1 MPMPMPR
8 HSTPVPVLSACAA
21 MLCCLAAAVPAPA
34 AASPSDSAQIAA
46 LNARLATLS
55 AAAERLEDIN
65 KVKKLQRAYGYYL
78 DKGFWGEAA
87 DLFADDATM
96 EVGVDGVYVGKA
108 RIHELLVRQGGG
120 NPGPGLPYGQFNHH
134 MQLQP
139 VIHIAADGRTAKGR
153 WRELALLGQ
162 FQKYAAWG
170 DGIYEN
176 EYAKEGG
183 VWRIMKAHYYP
194 NFVAPY
200 KGGWPALKP
209 VTGDWKSDVAR
220 EFPADRPPTV
230 IYKPYPDVY
239 TPPFHYTNPVTGK

>member
-1 MPMPMPR
+1 MPR
-8 HSTPVPVLSACAA
+8 HCNLAVFLSACGTAF
-21 MLCCLAAAVPAPA
+21 CGLAASLPALAVTP
-34 AASPSDSAQIAA
+34 SSDSAQLAA
-46 LNARLATLS
+46 LDARLAALS
-55 AAAERLEDIN
+55 AAAGRLEDIN

-96 EVGVDGVYVGKA
+96 EIGVDGVYVGKA
-108 RIHELLVRQGGG
+108 RIHELLVREGGG

-139 VIHIAADGRTAKGR
+139 VIHVAADGRTAKGR

-170 DGIYEN
+170 DGIHEN
-176 EYAKEGG
+176 EYAKEDG
-183 VWRIMKAHYYP
+183 VWKIKRAHFYP

-200 KGGWPALKP
+200 KGGWAALKP
-209 VTGDWKSDVAR
+209 VTGEWKSDVAR
-220 EFPADRPPTV
+220 DFPADRPPTV
-230 IYKPYPDVY
+230 TYKPFPDIY
-239 TPPFHYTNPVTGK
+239 TPPFHYTNPVTGR